1 MRRGAQKKREND
13 KVGEH
18 PQGRDQR
25 LDALNGLG
33 QRHVADHREKRVQRA
48 RGKARAVAADDD
60 GAERAKQQA
69 DKREPACI

>member
-1 MRRGAQKKREND
+1 MRRGAQQQRKND

-33 QRHVADHREKRVQRA
+33 QRHVADH
-48 RGKARAVAADDD
+48 
-60 GAERAKQQA
+60 
-69 DKREPACI
+69 